1 MKKFFLFFI
10 SLTIFPQVAI
20 PQYYD
25 VVRDKDGDIV
35 VNTFGNCVR
44 TMWEA
49 PVDYCAKPAKQMTEI
64 PAPAPE
70 ETKAVKL
77 ESETTIVY
85 FDFNQSNIN
94 DEAKKKLDSLI
105 NNVKSEKIAETVISG
120 YADRI
125 GSKEANQ
132 RLSDSR
138 ATAVK
143 NYLNQN
149 GVISPTQNITK
160 SFGEEKSNTNCA
172 ATEKP
177 KLIECLAD
185 DRKVEVEIKVK
196 K

>member
-10 SLTIFPQVAI
+10 SLALFPQIAI

-64 PAPAPE
+64 PAPAVE
-70 ETKAVKL
+70 EPKAETLK
-77 ESETTIVY
+77 SETTIVY
-85 FDFNQSNIN
+85 FDFNQSTIN
-94 DEAKKKLDSLI
+94 DEAKKKLDKLI
-105 NNVKSEKIAETVISG
+105 NNVKSEKISETVISG

-125 GSKEANQ
+125 GSKASNQ
-132 RLSDSR
+132 RLSDAR
-138 ATAVK
+138 VNTVK
-143 NYLNQN
+143 SYLNQN
-149 GVISPTQNITK
+149 GVSSSVANITK
-160 SFGEEKSNTNCA
+160 SFGEEKSNTNCS
-172 ATEKP
+172 ATEKS